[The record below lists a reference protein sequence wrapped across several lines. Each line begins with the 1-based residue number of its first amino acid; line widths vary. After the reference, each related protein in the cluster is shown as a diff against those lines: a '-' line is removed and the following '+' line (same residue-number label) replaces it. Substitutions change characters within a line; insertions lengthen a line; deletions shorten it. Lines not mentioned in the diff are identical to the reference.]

1 MSSDHELLELA
12 AKAVGIDAQYSDNCG
27 DFSIGKPYSRVE
39 VRWNPLTFDGDAL
52 RLAVK
57 LGMDVDVH
65 RQEPTGGVA
74 GVEVRGYVYRRIL
87 VTEPAADNGHALEV
101 ATRRAI
107 VRAAAEIGRNM

>member
-12 AKAVGIDAQYSDNCG
+12 AKAAGIEAQYSDNCG
-27 DFSIGKPYSRVE
+27 DFSIGKPYSRGE

-52 RLAVK
+52 RLAIG
-57 LGMDVDVH
+57 LGLDVDVH

-74 GVEVRGYVYRRIL
+74 VVEVRGYVPRRLL
-87 VTEPAADNGHALEV
+87 VTEPATDNGETLLA

-107 VRAAAEIGRNM
+107 TRAAAEIGRKM